1 MGWNVSS
8 GSVFDWEP
16 GLFSFPECIPT
27 ARLIQLPKEAEMLE
41 VIWRS
46 ALIVSLSQFRW
57 NAREGKQTFPWTHD
71 RSSWTSLKKSH
82 NAPLHRR
89 LQTRH
94 RGCRGGFGGSP
105 GSESCTIQLACC
117 AFVLSGW
124 KRWAVQRF
132 APFISLNR
140 RNIPIPNYCFSLGWS
155 WRTMWVINNFYKSKD
170 LGSFPRR
177 GAVPPQAIFSY
188 FPLRFLTRVL

>member
-1 MGWNVSS
+1 MSWNVSS

-16 GLFSFPECIPT
+16 CLFSFPEFIPT

-46 ALIVSLSQFRW
+46 ALIVSLSQFWW

-71 RSSWTSLKKSH
+71 RSTWTSLKKSH

-105 GSESCTIQLACC
+105 GSESCTIQLACS

-124 KRWAVQRF
+124 KRWAVQT
-132 APFISLNR
+132 IYS
-140 RNIPIPNYCFSLGWS
+140 I
-155 WRTMWVINNFYKSKD
+155 YKPEQTQHSHSKLLFLIGLELKNHVSD
-170 LGSFPRR
+170 KQLLQKQR
-177 GAVPPQAIFSY
+177 
-188 FPLRFLTRVL
+188 LRIVS

>member
-16 GLFSFPECIPT
+16 GLFSFPEFIPR
-27 ARLIQLPKEAEMLE
+27 AHLIQLPKEAEMLE

-46 ALIVSLSQFRW
+46 ALIVSLSQFWW

-71 RSSWTSLKKSH
+71 RSRWTSLKKSH

-94 RGCRGGFGGSP
+94 RGCRGR
-105 GSESCTIQLACC
+105 I
-117 AFVLSGW
+117 
-124 KRWAVQRF
+124 
-132 APFISLNR
+132 
-140 RNIPIPNYCFSLGWS
+140 
-155 WRTMWVINNFYKSKD
+155 WRQSRV
-170 LGSFPRR
+170 
-177 GAVPPQAIFSY
+177 
-188 FPLRFLTRVL
+188 RVLHNPNGMLRICSFRLETLGGTAICSIYKPEQTQHSHSVLLFLNGLELKNHVSDKQLLQKQRRRIVS